1 MTDLSKFIEPK
12 SDQMNADDLIGGP
25 RTIVVREVRETGNKE
40 QPISIYFEGDNG
52 KPYKPGKSMRRV
64 LVQAW
69 DKKSTNW
76 PKGAA
81 MTLYRDPTVT
91 FGKDAV
97 GGIRISHLSH
107 LGQEEMEFPLMVTKG
122 QRRPFKVKL
131 LRQETQQQDPPALTL
146 EDARKAVENAPT
158 LPALETAW
166 RSRAM
171 APFREQLQSQM
182 EERKAALAQTQSP
195 ASFDDEDEAN
205 AI

>member
-12 SDQMNADDLIGGP
+12 SDQLNADDLIGGP
-25 RTIVVREVRETGNKE
+25 RTIVVRDVKETGNKE
-40 QPISIYFEGDNG
+40 QPISIYYEGDNG

-69 DKKSTNW
+69 DKKAENW

-97 GGIRISHLSH
+97 GGIRISHMSH
-107 LGQEEMEFPLMVTKG
+107 LSQDEMEFPLMVTKG
-122 QRRPFKVKL
+122 QRRPFKVRL
-131 LRQETQQQDPPALTL
+131 LRSTQQQEPAALTL
-146 EDARKAVENAPT
+146 EDAKKALETSPD
-158 LPALETAW
+158 LPALQTAW

-171 APFREQLQSQM
+171 EPFRDQLQSTLD
-182 EERKAALAQTQSP
+182 ERKAALASKP
-195 ASFDDEDEAN
+195 ANPAMDEDDDN

>member
-12 SDQMNADDLIGGP
+12 SDQMNADDLITGP
-25 RTIVVREVRETGNKE
+25 RTIIVRDVKETGNKE
-40 QPISIYFEGDNG
+40 QPISIYYEGDNG

-69 DKKSTNW
+69 GKKSTEW
-76 PKGAA
+76 PQGAA

-107 LGQEEMEFPLMVTKG
+107 LGQDEMEFPLMVTKG
-122 QRRPFKVKL
+122 QRRPFKVRL
-131 LRQETQQQDPPALTL
+131 LRQAAQQEAPALTL
-146 EDARKAVENAPT
+146 EDARKAVQEAPT
-158 LPALETAW
+158 LPALQTAW
-166 RSRAM
+166 QSRAM
-171 APFREQLQSQM
+171 APFREQLQADLDA
-182 EERKAALAQTQSP
+182 RKAALAQPSTP
-195 ASFDDEDEAN
+195 ALDEDEAN